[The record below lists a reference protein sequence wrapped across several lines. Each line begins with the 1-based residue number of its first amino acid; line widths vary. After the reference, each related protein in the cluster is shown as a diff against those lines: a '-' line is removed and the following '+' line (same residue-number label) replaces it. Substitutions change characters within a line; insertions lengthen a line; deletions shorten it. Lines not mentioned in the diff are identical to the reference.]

1 MNVPIAQIK
10 ERSYKVAEEPEIA
23 IIKFDKNEWVLMSV
37 NFQIKYSILKN
48 WNGDYGRSVK
58 LNGSDN

>member
-23 IIKFDKNEWVLMSV
+23 IINFDKNEWVLMSV
-37 NFQIKYSILKN
+37 NFTNIQFWRTEMEIMDVL
-48 WNGDYGRSVK
+48 
-58 LNGSDN
+58 